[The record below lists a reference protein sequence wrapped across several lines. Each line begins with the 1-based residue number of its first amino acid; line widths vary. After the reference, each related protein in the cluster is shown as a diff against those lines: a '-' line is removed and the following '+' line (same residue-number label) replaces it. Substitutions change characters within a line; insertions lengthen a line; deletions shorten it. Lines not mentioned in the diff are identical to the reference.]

1 MKLVIDFSENT
12 AYRHEYAEGHELE
25 VIHPVLGT
33 SICKI
38 KDSPVKTAMAAT
50 KLPIKRQRFCPN
62 AQISNAITNK
72 KLICGLSV
80 DTESRTPAAT
90 FLSCFKASNV
100 ATIDK

>member
-38 KDSPVKTAMAAT
+38 KDSPMK
-50 KLPIKRQRFCPN
+50 N
-62 AQISNAITNK
+62 
-72 KLICGLSV
+72 
-80 DTESRTPAAT
+80 
-90 FLSCFKASNV
+90 FKA
-100 ATIDK
+100 